1 MMDHADA
8 RALLHGYIDGELDAA
23 SALALERHLSGC
35 AECQRERT
43 ALMNLRAA
51 LRKDVA
57 FTCPP
62 ELAAR
67 LRQQLAGADQSAE
80 VPAVAAPVIPGP
92 RRSRRR
98 WVMVAA
104 VAALVAIMCWW
115 GFAPR
120 GPTPAE
126 ITAVVA
132 GHLRSLLADHL
143 IDKAS
148 SDQHTVKPWF
158 NGRIDYAPEVTDFTS
173 DGFPLVGGRLDYL
186 DDETVAALVY
196 KRHLHVIN
204 CYQWPENGG
213 DSSAV
218 AVSERGYHLIT
229 WRRGG
234 SRWWLVSDLNAEELG
249 QLAGLLQAH

>member
-1 MMDHADA
+1 MDHADA
-8 RALLHGYIDGELDAA
+8 RALLHGAIDGELDAA
-23 SALALERHLSGC
+23 SALALERHVGGC
-35 AECQRERT
+35 DECQRERA
-43 ALMNLRAA
+43 ALLSLRAE
-51 LRKDVA
+51 LRKDGVA

-67 LRQQLAGADQSAE
+67 LREQLAGPQKQADTPG
-80 VPAVAAPVIPGP
+80 VTAPVIPGP
-92 RRSRRR
+92 QPRRR
-98 WVMVAA
+98 WVMAAA
-104 VAALVAIMCWW
+104 VAALVAILCWW
-115 GFAPR
+115 EFAPR
-120 GPTPAE
+120 GPTAAE

-132 GHLRSLLADHL
+132 GHVRSLLADHL

-158 NGRIDYAPEVTDFTS
+158 AGRIDYAPAVTDFTN

-186 DDETVAALVY
+186 DDKTIAALVY

-204 CYQWPENGG
+204 CYQWPEKGG
-213 DSSAV
+213 DSSQV

-229 WRRGG
+229 WRRDG